1 MTTNPELTLRE
12 WLAAEPFTLSLSA
25 GFFGFFAHCG
35 VLTALVEAD
44 LIPKRASGAS
54 AGALVS
60 GFFAA
65 GMTTEEMQE
74 RVFALRKSD
83 FWDPGIGFG
92 LLRGRKFRALLEES
106 LPVERFEDCRVP
118 LAISTFDV
126 LRRRTRVFDAG
137 PLAPAIQASCS
148 LPFLFQPV
156 WIGRRPFLDGGVRDR
171 PALDGVPAGE
181 RVLHH
186 HLISRRERERR
197 KSSPPTRDNMTTLI
211 LVGLPRVHPDHL
223 DRGPKAFE
231 TARGAMRRALD
242 RPTTQGLIE
251 IDLDAD

>member
-1 MTTNPELTLRE
+1 
-12 WLAAEPFTLSLSA
+12 
-25 GFFGFFAHCG
+25 
-35 VLTALVEAD
+35 
-44 LIPKRASGAS
+44 
-54 AGALVS
+54 
-60 GFFAA
+60 
-65 GMTTEEMQE
+65 
-74 RVFALRKSD
+74 
-83 FWDPGIGFG
+83 
-92 LLRGRKFRALLEES
+92 
-106 LPVERFEDCRVP
+106 
-118 LAISTFDV
+118 
-126 LRRRTRVFDAG
+126 
-137 PLAPAIQASCS
+137 
-148 LPFLFQPV
+148 
-156 WIGRRPFLDGGVRDR
+156 VRDR